1 MNKPL
6 QSKRKGSVM
15 ALMMVAL
22 VVLLVTGTGLLS
34 LGLQSRIHALQAASD
49 IAARCAA
56 DAGLTKALFE
66 MNKKLKVKPWSNDT
80 IPHTTDGALPNCDA
94 IFSYNITED
103 SNSVYTIEST
113 GNYGRAERKVSGTL
127 RFSGL
132 VEYAIF
138 AEDGME
144 LKNGTTVDGYNFDTA
159 DENLQIGTN
168 STEAGSIDSKL
179 GVTING
185 DVAVGFGGD
194 PAVVID
200 SQDEAV
206 ITGDTYALSEPHKLD
221 PITVPQY
228 LVELPALPDPDVGT
242 TTITGSA
249 KYGSFDLGNGQ
260 IIEIDGPTTLY
271 ILGDLI
277 LDNSAQLQIVSTN
290 PDASLTLYLGGNFE
304 CKNGGLINNLAQDAQ
319 KLKIYGLDTC
329 QEIDFKTSSTFYGA
343 IYAPNADV
351 TLHNSVAYN
360 GAVATKSFTQMV
372 NADFNYDASLRD
384 ASINDEGVRFVVQR
398 WHEE

>member
-6 QSKRKGSVM
+6 QSKRKGYVM
-15 ALMMVAL
+15 ALMVIAL
-22 VVLLVTGTGLLS
+22 VVLLVTGGGLLS

-103 SNSVYTIEST
+103 SNSVYTIESV
-113 GNYGRAERKVSGTL
+113 GNHGRAEKKVTGTL
-127 RFSGL
+127 RLRGL
-132 VEYAIF
+132 FEYAIF

-168 STEAGSIDSKL
+168 STEAGSINSKL

-200 SQDEAV
+200 SKDEAV

-221 PITVPQY
+221 PIKVPKH
-228 LVELPALPDPDVGT
+228 LVELPALPTVVGT

-249 KYGSFDLGNGQ
+249 KYGSFNLSNGQ

-271 ILGDLI
+271 IPGDLI
-277 LDNSAQLQIVSTN
+277 LDNSAQLQIVNTN

-304 CKNGGLINNLAQDAQ
+304 CKNGGFINNVAQDPQ

-329 QEIDFKTSSTFYGA
+329 EGIDFKTASNFYGA
-343 IYAPNADV
+343 IYAPEADV
-351 TLHNSVAYN
+351 TLYNSVTYN
-360 GAVATKSFTQMV
+360 GAVLANSFTQMV

-384 ASINDEGVRFVVQR
+384 ASINDEGVRFVVER

>member
-1 MNKPL
+1 MNKL

-15 ALMMVAL
+15 ALMVIAL
-22 VVLLVTGTGLLS
+22 VVLLVTGGGLLS
-34 LGLQSRIHALQAASD
+34 LGLHSRIHALQAASD

-113 GNYGRAERKVSGTL
+113 GNYGRAEKKVSGTL
-127 RFSGL
+127 QLRGL
-132 VEYAIF
+132 FEYAIF
-138 AEDGME
+138 AEEGME
-144 LKNGTTVDGYNFDTA
+144 LKNGTIVDGYNFDTVN
-159 DENLQIGTN
+159 EKLQIGTN
-168 STEAGSIDSKL
+168 STEAGAINSKL

-194 PAVVID
+194 PAVVIN

-206 ITGDTYALSEPHKLD
+206 ITGDTYALSEPQKLD
-221 PITVPQY
+221 PITVPQH
-228 LVELPALPDPDVGT
+228 LVELPALPDVVGT

-249 KYGSFDLGNGQ
+249 KYGSFNLGNGQ
-260 IIEIDGPTTLY
+260 IIKIDGPTTLY
-271 ILGDLI
+271 IPGDLI
-277 LDNSAQLQIVSTN
+277 IDNSAQLQIVNTN
-290 PDASLTLYLGGNFE
+290 PDASLTLYLGGKFE
-304 CKNGGLINNLAQDAQ
+304 CKNGGFINNQAKDAQ

-329 QEIDFKTSSTFYGA
+329 QGIDFKTASNFYGA

-360 GAVATKSFTQMV
+360 GAVAANSFT
-372 NADFNYDASLRD
+372 
-384 ASINDEGVRFVVQR
+384 
-398 WHEE
+398 

>member
-1 MNKPL
+1 
-6 QSKRKGSVM
+6 
-15 ALMMVAL
+15 
-22 VVLLVTGTGLLS
+22 
-34 LGLQSRIHALQAASD
+34 
-49 IAARCAA
+49 
-56 DAGLTKALFE
+56 
-66 MNKKLKVKPWSNDT
+66 
-80 IPHTTDGALPNCDA
+80 
-94 IFSYNITED
+94 
-103 SNSVYTIEST
+103 
-113 GNYGRAERKVSGTL
+113 
-127 RFSGL
+127 
-132 VEYAIF
+132 
-138 AEDGME
+138 ME

-168 STEAGSIDSKL
+168 STEAGSIDSKV

-200 SQDEAV
+200 SKDEAV